1 LNLFDPINVSEVHQ
15 KALLLEKTST
25 HGPLGLF
32 NRGGG
37 RGNNRPSGPFT
48 ARNTTQ
54 PLIQNKVPTTTGERS
69 RARATTRP
77 KCFRCGELGHWMA
90 DCRKGDKYGKGLR
103 IDLGEAF
110 DEQGDKKEQEA
121 TFDNYGEV
129 NKEFCH

>member
-1 LNLFDPINVSEVHQ
+1 
-15 KALLLEKTST
+15 
-25 HGPLGLF
+25 
-32 NRGGG
+32 
-37 RGNNRPSGPFT
+37 
-48 ARNTTQ
+48 
-54 PLIQNKVPTTTGERS
+54 
-69 RARATTRP
+69 
-77 KCFRCGELGHWMA
+77 MA